1 MSSVKK
7 SKSRAMPALPTSP
20 APCLAH
26 SLQSEDWPIEAQ
38 KVKNEQI
45 QAFYREYAKTA
56 PEKGSAIEPD
66 DHIRRITAALTQY
79 TARGLPGG
87 KALPEEFLRQGSEHI
102 LSPSPEELME
112 LYATLLRDNL
122 GKWKHNPLNL
132 NPKMREVLTDRSFAS
147 STLSLHDQLDQQF
160 RQHHQAVGSQQ
171 PEPCGCGGDHSALD
185 FPEDSYE
192 DEPDEEDDDEE
203 DEDDGEED
211 DEDGEDSMDD
221 EEYDDDDEQD
231 VVDGYAHHYEE
242 NNVKMMAYEEEK
254 LKLETVRRV
263 REEERRLKEE
273 FRKKKISERLKQKQ
287 EKERILLLQRLRLE
301 DEERRKREALE
312 KQRREKLEEEMRRKR
327 EAAEADQNAR
337 SFLFQCTLRSQ
348 IETVKQ
354 IIGATPDDSCSLTG
368 VPRFSTTAATRLAG
382 WEFMAMVEGVG
393 EVSEEKGIQETLLHV
408 AVRVGCVDLAIFFI
422 DKGAPLDALDA
433 NGLTP
438 LHTAAKHVAPFE
450 VCKTLVEKTAHH
462 IDRTCIVS
470 GRTALH
476 YAAMNGYADLVAL
489 LLYHHARINAQDLK
503 GNTPESLAKS
513 GLESTLSEKP
523 TKTNSKQANT
533 LKAQRYRATMQ
544 HLQKAIAAIKEAQS
558 RKDAQLEEQRR
569 KDEALAR
576 EEAEKD
582 KAARRK
588 QEEKLEADLRR
599 RLEEEKELER
609 LKAMASDP
617 SGNSNNSNKKKK
629 KKKGKAG
636 NDAPAAV
643 KETPAVTSS
652 SKADNY
658 AESAMATPATSLSG
672 MKAVHGSVTNQA
684 PNASTP
690 PPTPSTSLTSPP
702 SSGSA
707 PKTPLLTA
715 QAATSKPAAATVVA
729 TSQPSPATPAS
740 ASSQL
745 VPPRIPKPK
754 TSYRPSQLVVT
765 RMTDMGFPLR
775 ESRKALI
782 QTEGRVEDAID
793 LLTSGAQLADD
804 SEDEAEQAAERAR
817 TKAKSNVANMA
828 RVAQMRPQD
837 SYVNGHNSSAVRATQ
852 QPVLASMHQSPHA
865 HAHAQHS
872 AYQRPAN
879 NSAPGM
885 HAPPQ
890 RSTNHPVQILQ
901 RNQPQVQPR
910 SAPTQVLQ
918 RPPLHVQSPQAPASA
933 QSPAPRRS
941 LSNQGALPPMSS
953 PASHSATTIASFIAP
968 RTAQPVPPTRVP
980 YSYGPSPTSSQ
991 NANAKHQQE
1000 QPSSSGTANRVPVT
1014 PTMPAMERT
1023 SSERGSTGD
1032 LGHLGMTRKFANLD
1046 IGDSQSFGAASGFSA
1061 FPTAASTWDVNMGN
1075 KSMASPV
1082 SLELPAPISTGY
1094 QPSSMAGHN
1103 PWATSGL
1110 SLPGPPLLQSVGEN
1124 GLNSSFGSS
1133 FLTSLPA
1140 AHHQQQTQQHPSHL
1154 HQLQRHQDQHQP
1166 QNQPQRHTSR
1176 AGAIGSPLSPLEGY
1190 NEVDLDLGNAGG
1202 EMIKDVLAM
1211 TGVIDSDEFV
1221 KFEAEYSLLDSTLSD
1236 GSLGAAASSRA
1247 VGGGRGSGSG
1257 SSSGQQMSNLWG
1269 GGGSGA
1275 GNHDGLPS
1283 PIGTV
1288 NGHAFSSSRR
1298 GLDSG
1303 FDTSNFNGSLTDSQG
1318 ASEYSQWNSGF
1329 ALDQAMYPSSRQQQ
1343 SGSSAFADSF
1353 FGSTAGLGGS
1363 SFGMHPH
1370 QTAHQHH
1377 QQQQQPHHV
1386 HHHHQHSHSMQQP
1399 RSPFEYS
1406 TFGGLSGSDPNGNSS
1421 SSGGGGNASQ
1431 SSSMTSPTQP
1441 SAYGSIG
1448 AIGSSRHQAA
1458 PSRPASSST
1467 KSSPNQY

>member
-1 MSSVKK
+1 MPFLCLSSIEDIFVE
-7 SKSRAMPALPTSP
+7 SLVINATSRCVYPTV
-20 APCLAH
+20 
-26 SLQSEDWPIEAQ
+26 D
-38 KVKNEQI
+38 
-45 QAFYREYAKTA
+45 
-56 PEKGSAIEPD
+56 
-66 DHIRRITAALTQY
+66 
-79 TARGLPGG
+79 
-87 KALPEEFLRQGSEHI
+87 
-102 LSPSPEELME
+102 
-112 LYATLLRDNL
+112 
-122 GKWKHNPLNL
+122 L

-171 PEPCGCGGDHSALD
+171 QEPCGCGGDHSALD

-192 DEPDEEDDDEE
+192 DEPDEEDEDDEE
-203 DEDDGEED
+203 EDDGEED

-312 KQRREKLEEEMRRKR
+312 KQRREKLEEEMRKKR
-327 EAAEADQNAR
+327 EAGNVHRFEMNPTQQINRNTARHTQKHLTPSFFISDAFLAEADQNAR

-354 IIGATPDDSCSLTG
+354 MVGATPDDSCSLTG

-438 LHTAAKHVAPFE
+438 LHTAAKYVSPFE

-462 IDRTCIVS
+462 IDRTCIVA

-476 YAAMNGYADLVAL
+476 YAAMNGYAELVAL

-617 SGNSNNSNKKKK
+617 NGNNNNNSSSNSNKKKK

-636 NDAPAAV
+636 NDATTAV
-643 KETPAVTSS
+643 KDTQVSAVASS
-652 SKADNY
+652 SKTDPS

-672 MKAVHGSVTNQA
+672 MKAVHGSVTIQA
-684 PNASTP
+684 PDASIP
-690 PPTPSTSLTSPP
+690 PPSSSSTSLSSPP

-707 PKTPLLTA
+707 AKTPLMTA
-715 QAATSKPAAATVVA
+715 QTTTAIAKPAAAAVVA
-729 TSQPSPATPAS
+729 ASQPSPVTPAS
-740 ASSQL
+740 SQPA
-745 VPPRIPKPK
+745 PPRIPKPK

-817 TKAKSNVANMA
+817 AKAKINMANMA
-828 RVAQMRPQD
+828 RMAQMRPQD
-837 SYVNGHNSSAVRATQ
+837 AYANGHSSSTVRATQ
-852 QPVLASMHQSPHA
+852 QPVLASMQQPP

-879 NSAPGM
+879 NGVPGM
-885 HAPPQ
+885 HASPQ
-890 RSTNHPVQILQ
+890 RSANHPVQILQ

-910 SAPTQVLQ
+910 SVPTQVLQ
-918 RPPLHVQSPQAPASA
+918 RPPPHLQSAQAPVSA
-933 QSPAPRRS
+933 QSPPARRS
-941 LSNQGALPPMSS
+941 LSNQGALPSMSS
-953 PASHSATTIASFIAP
+953 PISHPATTIASFIAP

-991 NANAKHQQE
+991 SANAKHQQE
-1000 QPSSSGTANRVPVT
+1000 QPSNSGTANRVPVT

-1023 SSERGSTGD
+1023 SSGRGSTGD
-1032 LGHLGMTRKFANLD
+1032 LGHLGMTRNFANLD
-1046 IGDSQSFGAASGFSA
+1046 IADSPSFGSTSSFSA
-1061 FPTAASTWDVNMGN
+1061 FPTAASTWDVNMGS

-1103 PWATSGL
+1103 LWATSGL
-1110 SLPGPPLLQSVGEN
+1110 SLPGPPLLQSAGDS
-1124 GLNSSFGSS
+1124 GLNSPFGSS

-1140 AHHQQQTQQHPSHL
+1140 THHQQQTQQHPSHL
-1154 HQLQRHQDQHQP
+1154 HQLQRHQDQHQ
-1166 QNQPQRHTSR
+1166 QQQSQPQHHASH
-1176 AGAIGSPLSPLEGY
+1176 AGAIGSPLSSLEGY
-1190 NEVDLDLGNAGG
+1190 NEADLDLGNAGG

-1221 KFEAEYSLLDSTLSD
+1221 KFDAEYSLLDATLSN
-1236 GSLGAAASSRA
+1236 GPLGAAASTKRA

-1257 SSSGQQMSNLWG
+1257 SSSQPMSNLWG
-1269 GGGSGA
+1269 SGGTGA
-1275 GNHDGLPS
+1275 GHHDGLPS

-1288 NGHAFSSSRR
+1288 NGHSFSSSRR

-1318 ASEYSQWNSGF
+1318 GVSEYSQWNSGF
-1329 ALDQAMYPSSRQQQ
+1329 ALDHAMYPSSRQQQ
-1343 SGSSAFADSF
+1343 AGSSAFADSF
-1353 FGSTAGLGGS
+1353 FGSNAGIGGS
-1363 SFGMHPH
+1363 SFAKW
-1370 QTAHQHH
+1370 T
-1377 QQQQQPHHV
+1377 
-1386 HHHHQHSHSMQQP
+1386 
-1399 RSPFEYS
+1399 
-1406 TFGGLSGSDPNGNSS
+1406 
-1421 SSGGGGNASQ
+1421 
-1431 SSSMTSPTQP
+1431 
-1441 SAYGSIG
+1441 
-1448 AIGSSRHQAA
+1448 
-1458 PSRPASSST
+1458 PASSSAAT
-1467 KSSPNQY
+1467 AATPPPPTFTFTFDAAAKVTV

>member
-1 MSSVKK
+1 MSSAKK

-87 KALPEEFLRQGSEHI
+87 KALPDEFLH
-102 LSPSPEELME
+102 
-112 LYATLLRDNL
+112 
-122 GKWKHNPLNL
+122 L

-160 RQHHQAVGSQQ
+160 RQHHQAMGSQQ
-171 PEPCGCGGDHSALD
+171 QEPCGCGGDHSALD

-192 DEPDEEDDDEE
+192 DEPDEEDEDEE
-203 DEDDGEED
+203 DDDDGEED

-312 KQRREKLEEEMRRKR
+312 KQRREKLEEEMRKKR

-354 IIGATPDDSCSLTG
+354 MVGATPDDSCSLTG

-438 LHTAAKHVAPFE
+438 LHTAAKYVSPFE
-450 VCKTLVEKTAHH
+450 ICKTLVEKTAHH

-476 YAAMNGYADLVAL
+476 YASMNGYADLVAL
-489 LLYHHARINAQDLK
+489 LLCHHARINAQDLK

-544 HLQKAIAAIKEAQS
+544 HLQKAITAIKEAQS

-617 SGNSNNSNKKKK
+617 NGNSNNSNKKKK
-629 KKKGKAG
+629 KKKGKTG
-636 NDAPAAV
+636 NDAPTAV
-643 KETPAVTSS
+643 RDTHAPTVATP
-652 SKADNY
+652 KADS
-658 AESAMATPATSLSG
+658 AVESALTAPATSLSST
-672 MKAVHGSVTNQA
+672 KALHGSGTNQ
-684 PNASTP
+684 
-690 PPTPSTSLTSPP
+690 TPSASIPPSSSLTSLSSPP
-702 SSGSA
+702 SSSGSA
-707 PKTPLLTA
+707 VKTPLMAA
-715 QAATSKPAAATVVA
+715 QTATSKPAAATVVA
-729 TSQPSPATPAS
+729 ATQASPVTPAS
-740 ASSQL
+740 TPSQH

-817 TKAKSNVANMA
+817 AKAKNNVANMA
-828 RVAQMRPQD
+828 RMAQMRPQD
-837 SYVNGHNSSAVRATQ
+837 AYVNGHSSGAVRATQ
-852 QPVLASMHQSPHA
+852 QPVLAAMQQPL

-872 AYQRPAN
+872 AYQRPASN
-879 NSAPGM
+879 GVPGM

-890 RSTNHPVQILQ
+890 RSANHPVQILQ
-901 RNQPQVQPR
+901 RNQPQVQSR
-910 SAPTQVLQ
+910 SVPTQVLQ
-918 RPPLHVQSPQAPASA
+918 RPPPHLQNAQVPVSA
-933 QSPAPRRS
+933 QSSTARRS

-953 PASHSATTIASFIAP
+953 PVSHPATTIASFIAP

-991 NANAKHQQE
+991 SANVKHQQE
-1000 QPSSSGTANRVPVT
+1000 QYSNSSSAASKVPVT

-1023 SSERGSTGD
+1023 SSGRSSTGD

-1046 IGDSQSFGAASGFSA
+1046 IADSQSFGSPSSFSA
-1061 FPTAASTWDVNMGN
+1061 FPTATSTWDVNMN
-1075 KSMASPV
+1075 SKSMASPV
-1082 SLELPAPISTGY
+1082 SLELPAPISAGY
-1094 QPSSMAGHN
+1094 QPSPMAGHN

-1110 SLPGPPLLQSVGEN
+1110 SLPGPPLLQSVGDS

-1140 AHHQQQTQQHPSHL
+1140 THHQQQPQQHPSHL
-1154 HQLQRHQDQHQP
+1154 HQLQRHQDPHQP
-1166 QNQPQRHTSR
+1166 QQHVPR
-1176 AGAIGSPLSPLEGY
+1176 AGAIGSPLSSLEGY
-1190 NEVDLDLGNAGG
+1190 NESDLDLGNAGG

-1221 KFEAEYSLLDSTLSD
+1221 KFEAEYSLLDATLSN
-1236 GSLGAAASSRA
+1236 GSLSTAASSRA

-1257 SSSGQQMSNLWG
+1257 SSGQPMSNLWG
-1269 GGGSGA
+1269 GSGTGA
-1275 GNHDGLPS
+1275 GNHDSLPS

-1303 FDTSNFNGSLTDSQG
+1303 FDANNFNGSLTDSQG
-1318 ASEYSQWNSGF
+1318 GVSEYSQWNSGF
-1329 ALDQAMYPSSRQQQ
+1329 ALDHAMYPSSRQQ

-1353 FGSTAGLGGS
+1353 FGSNAGIGGS
-1363 SFGMHPH
+1363 SF
-1370 QTAHQHH
+1370 
-1377 QQQQQPHHV
+1377 
-1386 HHHHQHSHSMQQP
+1386 
-1399 RSPFEYS
+1399 
-1406 TFGGLSGSDPNGNSS
+1406 
-1421 SSGGGGNASQ
+1421 
-1431 SSSMTSPTQP
+1431 
-1441 SAYGSIG
+1441 G

-1458 PSRPASSST
+1458 QSRPASSST
-1467 KSSPNQY
+1467 KSSPKQY